1 MKKLKLLAIFGVQ
14 AKSVDNFFQK
24 KAVMAAPRRSTT
36 AAALEAIHS
45 IMPKTVSREAL
56 AVIDSIMVAK
66 SRWGPLVA
74 AGGAHYFSRGK
85 VYTSSAKQPCRWLN
99 SAGRPLSYRRLQQ
112 YSPAH
117 IAAAPSRLTSSFV
130 KQARRYQ
137 DDQKVSYMIHDSFCC
152 GKEQPVRSS
161 NNFSAVEAG
170 AIQIGPA
177 PWKPVLYKLA
187 HHRRGKPAINKL
199 ALDTLKLKVKRPRTA
214 SCLGFRRT
222 IFLQRWMEPRFHR

>member
-1 MKKLKLLAIFGVQ
+1 VGCDVGKCLVRRLKLKKLKLLAIFGVQ

-45 IMPKTVSREAL
+45 IMPTEGSREAL
-56 AVIDSIMVAK
+56 AAIHSIMVSK
-66 SRWGPLVA
+66 SRWGPLAA

-85 VYTSSAKQPCRWLN
+85 VYTSSASKQPCRWLN

-130 KQARRYQ
+130 KQAPPLTTAA
-137 DDQKVSYMIHDSFCC
+137 DD
-152 GKEQPVRSS
+152 
-161 NNFSAVEAG
+161 
-170 AIQIGPA
+170 
-177 PWKPVLYKLA
+177 
-187 HHRRGKPAINKL
+187 
-199 ALDTLKLKVKRPRTA
+199 
-214 SCLGFRRT
+214 
-222 IFLQRWMEPRFHR
+222 

>member
-1 MKKLKLLAIFGVQ
+1 M
-14 AKSVDNFFQK
+14 
-24 KAVMAAPRRSTT
+24 
-36 AAALEAIHS
+36 
-45 IMPKTVSREAL
+45 VS
-56 AVIDSIMVAK
+56 K
-66 SRWGPLVA
+66 SRWGPLAA

-85 VYTSSAKQPCRWLN
+85 VYTSSASKQPCRWLN

-222 IFLQRWMEPRFHR
+222 IFLQRWASPIGDAMRDRSVEKLRVGAGTAI

>member
-1 MKKLKLLAIFGVQ
+1 MSLAQ
-14 AKSVDNFFQK
+14 LC
-24 KAVMAAPRRSTT
+24 RT
-36 AAALEAIHS
+36 AA
-45 IMPKTVSREAL
+45 T
-56 AVIDSIMVAK
+56 
-66 SRWGPLVA
+66 
-74 AGGAHYFSRGK
+74 
-85 VYTSSAKQPCRWLN
+85 
-99 SAGRPLSYRRLQQ
+99 YRRLHQ
-112 YSPAH
+112 YSPTH

-137 DDQKVSYMIHDSFCC
+137 DDQKVSFMIHSVF
-152 GKEQPVRSS
+152 GKEQPVRSN

-222 IFLQRWMEPRFHR
+222 IFLQRWASPIGDAERDRLVEKLRVGAGTAI